1 MQIATTIDFGK
12 DVGQNWGTLFEA
24 RDAEGRV
31 VLGAGFTGVY
41 NTAFR
46 MDRYTLQFFVRDDE
60 AEMNFETL
68 PPSTEDGGSYLFD
81 LDGGCTRVAI
91 IRIGLRER
99 GTM

>member
-24 RDAEGRV
+24 RDAEGRT

-60 AEMNFETL
+60 AEMKFETL
-68 PPSTEDGGSYLFD
+68 PAFDGGWGELFVRS
-81 LDGGCTRVAI
+81 GWSGVRV
-91 IRIGLRER
+91 
-99 GTM
+99 

>member
-1 MQIATTIDFGK
+1 MGRVKMRWFLTVLLLCPLCGQAEERILMQIATTIDFGK

-24 RDAEGRV
+24 RDAEGRT

-60 AEMNFETL
+60 AG
-68 PPSTEDGGSYLFD
+68 DG
-81 LDGGCTRVAI
+81 I
-91 IRIGLRER
+91 
-99 GTM
+99 